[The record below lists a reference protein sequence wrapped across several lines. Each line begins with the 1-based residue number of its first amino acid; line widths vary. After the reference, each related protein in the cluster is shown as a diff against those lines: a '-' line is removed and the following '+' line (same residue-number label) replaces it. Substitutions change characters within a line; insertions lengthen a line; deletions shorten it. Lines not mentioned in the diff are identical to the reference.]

1 MLKRCAG
8 IGRGFLGS
16 WLLLVAVA
24 SAEERVVMSYPL
36 IIPEPTHRIVSVD
49 KAKRE
54 ARIERAEGAM
64 FSIPAEG
71 QAVLVVPSKPGGP
84 LDSLVRVNVAE
95 ILEGNVV
102 VATFGP
108 GALPVVKKGPAVL
121 GRPFAGLFG
130 ERATDTATTKAIRS
144 LPDLLVAKAQP
155 KGNGLNDFNPI
166 AKARAAARRAA
177 SSNHLKQLAL
187 AFHIYHDAYN
197 AFPPAAVIGP
207 NGKPWHSW
215 RVLVLPFIE
224 ELDLYKQ
231 YDFSQPWDSPK
242 NLAVA
247 EKMPAVF
254 RDPAREGPP
263 DTFADYAAITG
274 EAAIFQPGVVTMKSA
289 DDFPACLTAGKKVGF
304 ASVTDGTSNTIL
316 FATLDPARKIP
327 WTKPEDIILDDA
339 FPGIGEP
346 AGIGAIHPV
355 EGGHHTAL
363 VAFADGS
370 VQTLPDSIDAD
381 TLRPFLTRAGGEL
394 VDRSDLDGPGAGPDP
409 DRPPLVK
416 VIAED
421 GGKLRLEID

>member
-1 MLKRCAG
+1 MKTL
-8 IGRGFLGS
+8 
-16 WLLLVAVA
+16 
-24 SAEERVVMSYPL
+24 
-36 IIPEPTHRIVSVD
+36 T
-49 KAKRE
+49 
-54 ARIERAEGAM
+54 
-64 FSIPAEG
+64 
-71 QAVLVVPSKPGGP
+71 
-84 LDSLVRVNVAE
+84 
-95 ILEGNVV
+95 
-102 VATFGP
+102 
-108 GALPVVKKGPAVL
+108 
-121 GRPFAGLFG
+121 
-130 ERATDTATTKAIRS
+130 
-144 LPDLLVAKAQP
+144 
-155 KGNGLNDFNPI
+155 
-166 AKARAAARRAA
+166 
-177 SSNHLKQLAL
+177 QLAL
-187 AFHIYHDAYN
+187 AVHNYHDAYN

-316 FATLDPARKIP
+316 FATLDPARQIP
-327 WTKPEDIILDDA
+327 WTKPEDIVLDDA
-339 FPGIGEP
+339 FPGIGKP